1 MKILFS
7 GGKDKELMKFITD
20 NGGELVSGI
29 SKSTSVLIMKDPTE
43 ETTKKFAIK
52 NGIRIMTPEGFK
64 GMV

>member
-7 GGKDKELMKFITD
+7 GGKDKELMKYITD

-43 ETTKKFAIK
+43 ETTKQKFAIK
-52 NGIRIMTPEGFK
+52 NGIRIVTPGGFK
-64 GMV
+64 EM